1 MDVTSATPEPAP
13 PAPPAAPPAPSP
25 AAPAPAAS
33 AAAPPAPPPARPG
46 DDLDRLAVDLRVA
59 LLRAARRLRSQ
70 KSVED
75 LTDGQFSV
83 LAHLHAQG
91 PRTPGELAEAEH
103 VRPPSMTRTVA
114 ALAAAGYVERTGHP
128 DDGRQVLV
136 FPTAAGRAAVED
148 TRARRAAWLG
158 ERLARL
164 DDGERAT
171 LAEAA
176 RLLRAVV
183 EE

>member
-1 MDVTSATPEPAP
+1 MTSSTPEPPGAP
-13 PAPPAAPPAPSP
+13 VDEARVDLLAA
-25 AAPAPAAS
+25 
-33 AAAPPAPPPARPG
+33 
-46 DDLDRLAVDLRVA
+46 DLRVA
-59 LLRAARRLRSQ
+59 VLRTARRLRSQ

-75 LTDGQFSV
+75 LTDGQLSV
-83 LAHLHAQG
+83 LADLHVHG

-136 FPTAAGRAAVED
+136 FPTAAGRAAVEE
-148 TRARRAAWLG
+148 TRARRSAWLR
-158 ERLARL
+158 ERLTRL
-164 DDGERAT
+164 DDDERAT
-171 LAEAA
+171 LESAA

>member
-1 MDVTSATPEPAP
+1 MTSATPEPAP
-13 PAPPAAPPAPSP
+13 PAPPAAPPAPP
-25 AAPAPAAS
+25 AAPSTAPS
-33 AAAPPAPPPARPG
+33 AAPPPGPPPARPG
-46 DDLDRLAVDLRVA
+46 DDDLDRLAVDLRVA
-59 LLRAARRLRSQ
+59 LLRTARRLRSQ

-75 LTDGQFSV
+75 LSDGQFSV
-83 LAHLHAQG
+83 LAHLHVHG

-136 FPTAAGRAAVED
+136 LPTAAGRAAVED

-164 DDGERAT
+164 DEGERAT